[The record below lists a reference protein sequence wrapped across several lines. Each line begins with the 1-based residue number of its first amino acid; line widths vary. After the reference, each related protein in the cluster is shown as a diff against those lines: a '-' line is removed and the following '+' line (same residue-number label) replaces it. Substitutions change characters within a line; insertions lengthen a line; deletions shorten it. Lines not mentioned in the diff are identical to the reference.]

1 MNISIAIADSNR
13 EYAERLL
20 EGLQK
25 YEELSISIYSSGQ
38 KLQDDMNPKNV
49 DDDVEPRKKKRKY
62 FDIVLFDP
70 DVCQEKLDF
79 SNVKLSMCLYSD
91 EAHNSSWYGDCTKVL
106 KYQRISNIYKA
117 FIREYA
123 DKAGYSADF
132 DYSQHTNMIAV
143 YSPVGGSGK
152 TTMALAIASRLAG
165 MGNTVLFVSLE
176 QLNSSGYVNAR
187 QEEGITTLLDGAADE
202 HTNFELKIK
211 GLMKQGM
218 NGMYYV
224 EGFDRIVDYD
234 AVTGDEMSNVLIKI
248 KRCGIC
254 DVMVI
259 DMESNLDLI
268 GNSVISLA
276 DRIVVVEKTGELPGM
291 KMNLFAGQAIV
302 DENREKMLR
311 ICNFAE
317 SNSVYSTSLNLG
329 TVGTVHNYGN
339 LPLKNVIQAI
349 NANNEIMVEK
359 ILER

>member
-1 MNISIAIADSNR
+1 MNISIAIVDSNR
-13 EYAERLL
+13 EYLVRLS

-25 YEELSISIYSSGQ
+25 YEELSISRYSNVQ
-38 KLQDDMNPKNV
+38 KLQNDMNPANV
-49 DDDVEPRKKKRKY
+49 DDDVEPRKKKPKH
-62 FDIVLFDP
+62 FDIILFDP

-79 SNVKLSMCLYSD
+79 SDVKLPVCLYSD
-91 EAHNSSWYGDCTKVL
+91 EARNSSWYEDCAKVL

-132 DYSQHTNMIAV
+132 DHSQHTNMIAV

-152 TTMALAIASRLAG
+152 TTVALAIASRLAG
-165 MGNTVLFVSLE
+165 MGKTVLFVSLE
-176 QLNSSGYVNAR
+176 QLNSSSYVNPR
-187 QEEGITTLLDGAADE
+187 QEEGITALLASTADE

-224 EGFDRIVDYD
+224 EGFDRIVDYGD
-234 AVTGDEMSNVLIKI
+234 VTGDEMSNVLNKI

-268 GNSVISLA
+268 GNAVISLA
-276 DRIVVVEKTGELPGM
+276 DRIVIVEKTGELSGM

-302 DENREKMLR
+302 DDYGEKMLR

-317 SNSVYSTSLNLG
+317 SNSVYSTGLNLV